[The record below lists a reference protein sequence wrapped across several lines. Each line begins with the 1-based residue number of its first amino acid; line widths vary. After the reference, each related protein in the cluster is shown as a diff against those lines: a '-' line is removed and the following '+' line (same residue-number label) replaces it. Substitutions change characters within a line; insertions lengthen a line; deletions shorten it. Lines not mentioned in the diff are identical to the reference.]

1 MSVAGGMHQT
11 TVRFGSDLWVE
22 LEREA
27 ARLGVS
33 VAHYVREAA
42 LARLAYTEGMQAG
55 RAAAG
60 FAWASPRA
68 GRERADRMASEREDI
83 MALRAQGELACA
95 RSAKLRQ
102 EAAAIR
108 NRTPELRADA
118 R

>member
-1 MSVAGGMHQT
+1 MHQT

-42 LARLAYTEGMQAG
+42 LARLAYTEGERAG

-60 FAWASPRA
+60 FAWASP
-68 GRERADRMASEREDI
+68 GRERADRIASEREDI

-108 NRTPELRADA
+108 NRIPELRANA